1 MARSVNQ
8 GNQPEQGG
16 KDYQVAL
23 REKQVAELRLQG
35 KEFDE
40 IAETVGFADKS
51 GAWRAWK
58 RYLARIPIADT
69 HAARLAEDMRL
80 NVALDAIWEKVKD
93 GDLWA
98 VDRLVALTKERRALW
113 GLDKPPQKAEPTQP
127 QPLDIRMNFDPGDI

>member
-1 MARSVNQ
+1 MAPGHQDKTQKQASEDLNL
-8 GNQPEQGG
+8 
-16 KDYQVAL
+16 AL
-23 REKQVAELRLQG
+23 REKQVLDLRLKG
-35 KEFDE
+35 LEFE
-40 IAETVGFADKS
+40 AIAETVGYYDRS
-51 GAWRAWK
+51 GAHKAYKRA
-58 RYLARIPIADT
+58 LARIPVAET
-69 HAARLAEDMRL
+69 QPARVLEDMRL